1 MIALDTNLLV
11 YAHREDSPHHVSA
24 LDLLGDLARGRR
36 DWAIPW
42 PCLHEFLAVVTHPRI
57 YVPPTSADSAVAAV
71 EALVATPRLR
81 LLGEGQ
87 DHLRQLAA
95 LLASG
100 QITGPRVH
108 DARIATFGARAEDL
122 LLVSDEHNHPL
133 APGRRDALRDALLA
147 ALDGEQR

>member
-11 YAHREDSPHHVSA
+11 YAHRDDSPHHVSA

-95 LLASG
+95 LMASG

-108 DARIATFGARAEDL
+108 DARIAAICLSHGVSELWSADRDFSWFPAL
-122 LLVSDEHNHPL
+122 KVVNPLV
-133 APGRRDALRDALLA
+133 G
-147 ALDGEQR
+147 

>member
-100 QITGPRVH
+100 QISGPRVH
-108 DARIATFGARAEDL
+108 DARIAAICLSHGVSELWSADRDFSWFPAL
-122 LLVSDEHNHPL
+122 KVVNPLV
-133 APGRRDALRDALLA
+133 G
-147 ALDGEQR
+147 

>member
-108 DARIATFGARAEDL
+108 DARIAAICLSHGVSELWSAGRDFTWFPAL
-122 LLVSDEHNHPL
+122 KVVNPLV
-133 APGRRDALRDALLA
+133 G
-147 ALDGEQR
+147 

>member
-11 YAHREDSPHHVSA
+11 YAHRDDSPHHVSA

-108 DARIATFGARAEDL
+108 DARIAAICLSHGVSELWSADRDFSWFPAL
-122 LLVSDEHNHPL
+122 KVVNPLV
-133 APGRRDALRDALLA
+133 G
-147 ALDGEQR
+147 

>member
-11 YAHREDSPHHVSA
+11 YAHRDDSPHHVSA

-57 YVPPTSADSAVAAV
+57 YVPPTSAVSAVAAV

-95 LLASG
+95 LMASG

-108 DARIATFGARAEDL
+108 DARIAAICLSHGVSELWSADRDFSWFPAL
-122 LLVSDEHNHPL
+122 KVVNPLV
-133 APGRRDALRDALLA
+133 G
-147 ALDGEQR
+147 

>member
-11 YAHREDSPHHVSA
+11 YAHRDDSPHHVSA

-57 YVPPTSADSAVAAV
+57 YVPPTSAVSAVAAV

-108 DARIATFGARAEDL
+108 DARIAAICLSHGVSELWSADRDFSWFPAL
-122 LLVSDEHNHPL
+122 KVVNPLV
-133 APGRRDALRDALLA
+133 G
-147 ALDGEQR
+147 

>member
-95 LLASG
+95 LMASG

-108 DARIATFGARAEDL
+108 DARIAAICLSHGVSELWSADRDFSWFPAL
-122 LLVSDEHNHPL
+122 KVVNPLV
-133 APGRRDALRDALLA
+133 G
-147 ALDGEQR
+147 